1 MLDNLR
7 QFKLG
12 CGYNVWMQIIRTSVL
27 GEWDMADV
35 GRSVKVLAV
44 LLMLVGALLA
54 LAKEVI
60 AVGRLYGYDGKE
72 MDA

>member
-1 MLDNLR
+1 MKKSVIEAR
-7 QFKLG
+7 QRALENSEVAPG
-12 CGYNVWMQIIRTSVL
+12 ILIRVMDKPHQHAAP
-27 GEWDMADV
+27 E
-35 GRSVKVLAV
+35 
-44 LLMLVGALLA
+44 GALLA